1 MPDTVVVCMPRRI
14 PLPSIGNFVLCFPH
28 EMVQYSAGKS
38 SEPLGCDFAPFDLCS
53 RWVFFVIIFSQLST
67 RSDSQQRV
75 VKHQRTPNK
84 GTHSRRIRGFHGILE
99 YSVLRRGPCLLSYF
113 LH

>member
-38 SEPLGCDFAPFDLCS
+38 SEPWDAILHRLTSVAVG
-53 RWVFFVIIFSQLST
+53 FFS
-67 RSDSQQRV
+67 
-75 VKHQRTPNK
+75 
-84 GTHSRRIRGFHGILE
+84 
-99 YSVLRRGPCLLSYF
+99 
-113 LH
+113 